1 MKALSDAELR
11 SLASLLD
18 DSDPGNLD
26 LISRQILS
34 VGEPILPYLEELR
47 AQKASEVVARA
58 EKLARHVRFGG
69 LKKDFTR
76 LAASPNPDLEE
87 GAWLVCRF
95 GYSTFSPDPYT
106 QWLDRVA
113 GKIREDSPPTPD
125 ALFQKIN
132 WLLFHH
138 MGFAGNREDYYNPDN
153 SYLHRVIETRR
164 GIPLSLSVLYLL
176 VAKRVGLPVFGAGL
190 PGHFMLGLRG
200 AFGLRLLD
208 VFGGGRLLDVG
219 EAQRLLLRNGYELKP
234 QHLEPATARDMLLR
248 MLRNLISIHQKA
260 GDEDTADM
268 LSGLAEI
275 FLTSGPPLLENL
287 R

>member
-1 MKALSDAELR
+1 MEPLDESQLR

-18 DSDPGNLD
+18 DSDPRNLD
-26 LISRQILS
+26 LVSRRILS
-34 VGEPILPYLEELR
+34 IGEPILPYLDELLR
-47 AQKASEVVARA
+47 ETSTEVAARA
-58 EKLARHVRFGG
+58 EGLARRVRFKN
-69 LKKDFTR
+69 LKADFAR
-76 LAASPNPDLEE
+76 LAAAPDPDLEA

-95 GYSTFSPDPYT
+95 GYSTFSPGPYV

-113 GKIREDSPPTPD
+113 DKIREDSYPTPD

-176 VAKRVGLPVFGAGL
+176 IAKRVGLSVFGAGL

-234 QHLEPATARDMLLR
+234 QHLEPATSREMLLR
-248 MLRNLISIHQKA
+248 MLRNLISIHQKT
-260 GDEDTADM
+260 GDQDTEDM

-275 FLTSGPPLLENL
+275 LVTSGPRLLEPPQ
-287 R
+287 

>member
-1 MKALSDAELR
+1 
-11 SLASLLD
+11 
-18 DSDPGNLD
+18 
-26 LISRQILS
+26 
-34 VGEPILPYLEELR
+34 
-47 AQKASEVVARA
+47 
-58 EKLARHVRFGG
+58 
-69 LKKDFTR
+69 
-76 LAASPNPDLEE
+76 
-87 GAWLVCRF
+87 
-95 GYSTFSPDPYT
+95 
-106 QWLDRVA
+106 
-113 GKIREDSPPTPD
+113 
-125 ALFQKIN
+125 
-132 WLLFHH
+132 
-138 MGFAGNREDYYNPDN
+138 
-153 SYLHRVIETRR
+153 RVIETRR

-248 MLRNLISIHQKA
+248 MLRNLISIHQKT
-260 GDEDTADM
+260 GDEDTEDM

-275 FLTSGPPLLENL
+275 FLTSGPPLLEPP